1 MKRTV
6 LLVLAI
12 SVVMSLGGCGPSTST
27 EPWAAWAFDDLVV
40 PVSGG
45 SGKVAT
51 FAIQGTRSD
60 NTATRRFNIEGSYLG
75 KGTTDIQIR
84 RTERSL
90 AYPYAVTETIV
101 TVPVECYQLEHKV
114 TVLQD
119 TTGAVH
125 PAWAEMTLWIPTVQ
139 RSVGP
144 VGEDTCGDSSAWTS
158 FVCRAE
164 YADADGRTAKW
175 SWFQT
180 GEMAAEE
187 GEKQGKWLWY
197 CPIVE
202 GEFDYYLWHAP
213 CAVYSGAEYW
223 FANNPSLFKEG
234 TRRSGYHGTTVWT
247 GTRTK
252 ATVGN
257 YRFSGWTLDR
267 SCGYGGLP
275 CDTQTGCFVHDLP
288 VPVSLELRGEGST
301 YEFTLTA
308 LLLR

>member
-197 CPIVE
+197 CPIVKE
-202 GEFDYYLWHAP
+202 SSITTYGMHRALCILARNTGLPTTRPSSRRAP
-213 CAVYSGAEYW
+213 GVLATMARPCGLAPAQ
-223 FANNPSLFKEG
+223 
-234 TRRSGYHGTTVWT
+234 RRPLATTDSRAGLWT
-247 GTRTK
+247 GVVGMVASL
-252 ATVGN
+252 ATP
-257 YRFSGWTLDR
+257 RLDA
-267 SCGYGGLP
+267 SSTISP
-275 CDTQTGCFVHDLP
+275 CQSV
-288 VPVSLELRGEGST
+288 
-301 YEFTLTA
+301 
-308 LLLR
+308 